1 MSIEAFRKAVV
12 AEIESLAHMTAIENG
27 AHPARAES
35 EYRLHAGRVLGLQQA
50 ASLVAVYGK
59 QENDDE

>member
-12 AEIESLAHMTAIENG
+12 AEIESPAHMTAIENG

-50 ASLVAVYGK
+50 ASMWAEVGK
-59 QENDDE
+59 Q